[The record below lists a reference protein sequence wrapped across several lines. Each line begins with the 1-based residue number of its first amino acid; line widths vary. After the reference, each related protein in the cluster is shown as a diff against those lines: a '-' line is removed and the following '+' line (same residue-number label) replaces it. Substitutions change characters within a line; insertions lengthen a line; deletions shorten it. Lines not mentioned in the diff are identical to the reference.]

1 MFLRIDKVIGVPNS
15 PPTPTND
22 SLHACLATAA
32 TIDDPPNNAAS
43 GEGGPVVIP
52 DDTLNASGEL
62 LVVGR
67 KNAAVTIDDKVRYLS
82 IVYCSTIINLLSLS

>member
-15 PPTPTND
+15 PPAPSND

-32 TIDDPPNNAAS
+32 TVEPNVVAAP
-43 GEGGPVVIP
+43 GGGEEGGAAVIP

-62 LVVGR
+62 FVVGR
-67 KNAAVTIDDKVRYLS
+67 KNAAVTIDDKVRY
-82 IVYCSTIINLLSLS
+82 

>member
-1 MFLRIDKVIGVPNS
+1 M
-15 PPTPTND
+15 
-22 SLHACLATAA
+22 
-32 TIDDPPNNAAS
+32 
-43 GEGGPVVIP
+43 IP
-52 DDTLNASGEL
+52 DDNLDASGEL

>member
-32 TIDDPPNNAAS
+32 VTTPPNNI
-43 GEGGPVVIP
+43 EGSVVIP
-52 DDTLNASGEL
+52 NDDNNRINASGEL

-67 KNAAVTIDDKVRYLS
+67 KNAAVTIDDKVRYPLF
-82 IVYCSTIINLLSLS
+82 VADA

>member
-15 PPTPTND
+15 PPTPSND

-32 TIDDPPNNAAS
+32 TVEPKVFAAS
-43 GEGGPVVIP
+43 GGEEEGGPAVIP

-62 LVVGR
+62 FVVGR
-67 KNAAVTIDDKVRYLS
+67 KNAAVTIDDKVR
-82 IVYCSTIINLLSLS
+82 

>member
-32 TIDDPPNNAAS
+32 ATTPPNNV
-43 GEGGPVVIP
+43 E
-52 DDTLNASGEL
+52 DDNNRINASGEL

-67 KNAAVTIDDKVRYLS
+67 KNAAVTIDDKVRYPSFDDLLDS
-82 IVYCSTIINLLSLS
+82 LLSTVIQTE